1 MPLDTTT
8 RILAPFLDRLT
19 VEELDAI
26 PYGVIQLD
34 PTGAVLSYNRIEREQ
49 AGGVPLPLGQNFFAD
64 VCPGARG
71 PEFFGRFEEG
81 VRAEKLDATFAFTFT
96 GATSPRRVLLRMYY
110 SVRSK
115 SVWVFVA
122 KPDGSPLMAPAVAA

>member
-26 PYGVIQLD
+26 PYGIIQLD
-34 PTGAVLSYNRIEREQ
+34 PTGAVLSYNRTEREQ
-49 AGGVPLPLGQNFFAD
+49 AGRIPRPLGQDFFQD
-64 VCPGARG
+64 VCPGARI
-71 PEFFGRFEEG
+71 PAFFGRFQDG
-81 VRAEKLDATFAFTFT
+81 VRDEKLDETFSFTFT
-96 GATSPRRVLLRMYY
+96 CPPSPRRVLVRMYY

-122 KPDGSPLMAPAVAA
+122 KPDGSPLTAPAVAA